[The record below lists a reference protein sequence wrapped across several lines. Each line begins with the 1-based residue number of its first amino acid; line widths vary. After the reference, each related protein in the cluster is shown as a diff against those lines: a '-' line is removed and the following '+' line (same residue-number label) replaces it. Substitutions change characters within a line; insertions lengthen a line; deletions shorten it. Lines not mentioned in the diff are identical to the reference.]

1 MSPSSEPLRRSDLL
15 PDPLAQFLAWFATA
29 REGGVETPEAMA
41 LATATSWG
49 VPSVR
54 MVLLKSADERGFSF
68 FSNHLSRKG
77 TELDENPRAALLF
90 HWEPLGRQI
99 RIEGSV
105 ARLPAAES
113 DVYFR
118 TRPLGSRVGAI
129 ASPQSR
135 PIASREW
142 LESRVAEVVAEI
154 GESREPERPE
164 HWGGYLLRPAAFQF
178 WQHRDDRL
186 HDVFRYLPGATGD
199 GWSIERIGP

>member
-1 MSPSSEPLRRSDLL
+1 MSPSSEPLCRSDLL
-15 PDPLAQFLAWFATA
+15 PDPLAQFRAWLAAA
-29 REGGVETPEAMA
+29 VESGLETPEAMA

-54 MVLLKSADERGFSF
+54 MVLLKGTDERGFSF

-113 DVYFR
+113 DEYFR

-135 PIASREW
+135 LIVSREW
-142 LESRVAEVVAEI
+142 LERRVADVVAEI
-154 GESREPERPE
+154 GESGEPQRPG
-164 HWGGYLLRPAAFQF
+164 HWGGYVLRPAAYQF

-186 HDVFRYLPGATGD
+186 HDVFRYLPGVAGD